1 MTGKKCTE
9 DLASMFMNFGK
20 DLNLPAPDL
29 EALVERHRK
38 NLQALEEAT
47 KAAGSGAT
55 TILSRQR
62 EMVQEAMAEISQMA
76 EKMKSG
82 GDPKEMMSAQADFA
96 RKSFEAAL
104 KNTSEIAGLAQ
115 KSGAESFKVLQASM
129 QETLEE
135 LRDAMTKPGKK

>member
-1 MTGKKCTE
+1 MTGKKSTE

-20 DLNLPAPDL
+20 DLKLPTPDL
-29 EALVERHRK
+29 EALVARHSK

-47 KAAGSGAT
+47 KTAGSGAT

-62 EMVQEAMAEISQMA
+62 EMVQEAMTEISQMA
-76 EKMKSG
+76 EKMKSS
-82 GDPKEMMSAQADFA
+82 GDPKDMMSAQADFA

-115 KSGAESFKVLQASM
+115 KSGTESFKVLQASM